1 MHFRRR
7 DREAEGAPLLREYA
21 VMSCIK
27 GSNPFVS
34 AKPNKDAPS
43 GAFFMY
49 ASILLRHPLS
59 LKNRLLG
66 VPNLCQVCQTK
77 PFSSCSSCR
86 ILRTKQNKNSFS
98 DQSTQGFSKLLTYCI
113 KQLRQQVLNQQQAL
127 LQRLL
132 SRKVLVTALERLCR
146 LTVPRL
152 FQQGLQGR
160 KGLTRIQFAT
170 Q

>member
-34 AKPNKDAPS
+34 AKPNKNAPY
-43 GAFFMY
+43 GAFFMS

-66 VPNLCQVCQTK
+66 VPNLCQTK

-86 ILRTKQNKNSFS
+86 ILRTKQDKNSFS

-113 KQLRQQVLNQQQAL
+113 KQLRQQALNQQQAL

-132 SRKVLVTALERLCR
+132 SRKALATTLERLCR
-146 LTVPRL
+146 LAVRRL
-152 FQQGLQGR
+152 FQQSLQGR